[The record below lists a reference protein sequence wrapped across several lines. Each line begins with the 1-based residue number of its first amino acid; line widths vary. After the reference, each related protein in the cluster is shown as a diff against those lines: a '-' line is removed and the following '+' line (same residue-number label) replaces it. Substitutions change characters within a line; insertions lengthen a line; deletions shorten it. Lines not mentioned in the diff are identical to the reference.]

1 LTGNI
6 LTGSFKIDATT
17 GPDKIKMTKGCGH
30 RWMEAVHSFEKIRT
44 IDKVVGIALLAELRL
59 LF

>member
-1 LTGNI
+1 M
-6 LTGSFKIDATT
+6 TGSFKIDATT